1 MDDILRTIYMGN
13 LIPMDHVCP
22 NRELIKKDSE
32 MLDEMH
38 QKIIEALIEKNG
50 EKEAKDIDDA
60 FISAGSG
67 VTNEEMY
74 CFFKQGFYIGYDIA
88 MAVMKRE

>member
-38 QKIIEALIEKNG
+38 QKII
-50 EKEAKDIDDA
+50 
-60 FISAGSG
+60 G

-74 CFFKQGFYIGYDIA
+74 CVFKQGFYIGYDIA

>member
-38 QKIIEALIEKNG
+38 QKIIEALIEKYG
-50 EKEAKDIDDA
+50 EKIL
-60 FISAGSG
+60 
-67 VTNEEMY
+67 M
-74 CFFKQGFYIGYDIA
+74 
-88 MAVMKRE
+88 MHL

>member
-1 MDDILRTIYMGN
+1 MGN

-38 QKIIEALIEKNG
+38 QKIVEALAEKYG
-50 EKEAKDIDDA
+50 EKEAKDIDDV